1 MDISPSKTS
10 APEKSQS
17 LSPTLEFLDP
27 EETQSEE
34 KEIELKEDNQ
44 QTNGSISPL
53 GTTPLATPSGS
64 PSEDKVLLYN
74 KDNHREYAQHVRP
87 KGPYPPEE
95 YRKFSMAL
103 AWLNS
108 IKKSWKDWNFVSRR
122 DKRNVI
128 GKAAQ
133 IIWIMNLFYN
143 K

>member
-44 QTNGSISPL
+44 QTNGSVSPL

-64 PSEDKVLLYN
+64 PSEEYIHHHHIYLCYMIIFLVL
-74 KDNHREYAQHVRP
+74 
-87 KGPYPPEE
+87 
-95 YRKFSMAL
+95 
-103 AWLNS
+103 S
-108 IKKSWKDWNFVSRR
+108 IFY
-122 DKRNVI
+122 I
-128 GKAAQ
+128 FL
-133 IIWIMNLFYN
+133 LFHS
-143 K
+143 